1 MEFAKVVMG
10 LKLDDKYTMIS
21 TLQLT
26 YNILV
31 CIISKS
37 NNNNLLG
44 INMIVI
50 YKKDTYVIFCKTDN
64 YYVPVSEYNTYRYGC
79 DTAYYICI
87 IDTVLESIFSPLG
100 KN

>member
-44 INMIVI
+44 INSSVMP
-50 YKKDTYVIFCKTDN
+50 KKDNYVIFCNIYN
-64 YYVPVSEYNTYRYGC
+64 YYVHIS
-79 DTAYYICI
+79 
-87 IDTVLESIFSPLG
+87 
-100 KN
+100 